1 MVAAAKVSWSKCLV
15 CPLIS
20 RGIASLL
27 TLHPTLW
34 GSSPAT
40 RRPTSQHTRQR
51 EKAQTWVDRRD
62 YGGCSV
68 VGSFQ
73 NPFSSQRRVVTST
86 STFPSEGVALVSRER
101 VTLMLPTESAS
112 LYGALLSAERVS
124 FSTESA
130 STLPLPQGV
139 PLGPLHTVSPGGVQ
153 HGGACCLQAAGLVES
168 HSHSIRAR
176 RLTHYLGAG
185 LGRGCKCVSRH
196 SLSLTQA
203 SKHTLAQLEE
213 VTLNHSKPAVLVR
226 GHSAAGTTLRP
237 CQREAGSHPHRH
249 VFTRLGGDSEATAGP
264 PSHSASEEESPME
277 ASQPRQTP
285 RTPTKRIPPP
295 CSTPCQHPI
304 VHPP

>member
-1 MVAAAKVSWSKCLV
+1 MAAAALLAVFKIPFRPSVELSPPPPPFLVRVSPLFLESVSPLCCRLRVPPSTAPFCRLSVSPFLLRVPPPSPFLKVSPLARCILLV
-15 CPLIS
+15 LE
-20 RGIASLL
+20 
-27 TLHPTLW
+27 
-34 GSSPAT
+34 GSSMLVPA
-40 RRPTSQHTRQR
+40 
-51 EKAQTWVDRRD
+51 
-62 YGGCSV
+62 
-68 VGSFQ
+68 
-73 NPFSSQRRVVTST
+73 
-86 STFPSEGVALVSRER
+86 
-101 VTLMLPTESAS
+101 AS
-112 LYGALLSAERVS
+112 K
-124 FSTESA
+124 
-130 STLPLPQGV
+130 P
-139 PLGPLHTVSPGGVQ
+139 
-153 HGGACCLQAAGLVES
+153 AGLVGS

-176 RLTHYLGAG
+176 RLTHYVEAG